1 MLVACFPT
9 KDPSQGMSCTKR
21 DFFLILCLSKYGL
34 PEVKNRGHQVLK
46 DLMDEWRA
54 GNAGDTISVVIYSE
68 LPVVCLELLYLVIL
82 VYKRFER
89 IMFNSQN

>member
-1 MLVACFPT
+1 
-9 KDPSQGMSCTKR
+9 MSCTKR
-21 DFFLILCLSKYGL
+21 DFFLILCLSKFGL
-34 PEVKNRGHQVLK
+34 PEVKNWGHQVLK

>member
-1 MLVACFPT
+1 
-9 KDPSQGMSCTKR
+9 MSCTKR
-21 DFFLILCLSKYGL
+21 DFFLILCLLKFGL